1 VTGHIENQDLT
12 TIEQRMEN
20 TKEFKSQAVIEVTA
34 EGPIKV
40 TGNILITDSKRDI
53 ADKSGEVLLCS
64 CGRSANKPYCDD
76 SHKK

>member
-1 VTGHIENQDLT
+1 VTEHIENQDLT
-12 TIEQRMEN
+12 TIEVRMEN
-20 TKEFKSQAVIEVTA
+20 AKEFKSQAVIEVTA

-53 ADKSGEVLLCS
+53 VDKTSEVLLCG